1 MEPVLTMALIL
12 STFDLSV
19 FSASKMTSPKRT
31 NMPRKSRW
39 GDIYEDVFSDEPL
52 MKKGNK
58 KKGQAWANLDF

>member
-1 MEPVLTMALIL
+1 MVPMSI
-12 STFDLSV
+12 FSV
-19 FSASKMTSPKRT
+19 SKMTSPKRT